1 MACGTNVVDNR
12 LHAFLTIDERKSGL
26 YIGVV
31 LKVTLDTNVC
41 SGVYAPDQYFKTPFS
56 KAFKALRQAIAEK
69 RISVFISEGS
79 LALEAL
85 PANERINVL
94 FQKKASSKP
103 SPDPRTV
110 AKYQW
115 FFDQDVKV
123 LHVPRLGLISLIEVP
138 EINFVRSS
146 HKTICRHEKLVSFFG
161 DYGFSELKKLG
172 ELLANSHGIPPSAQP
187 RWVYG
192 IVAEYDAPLEF
203 NNQAALTRRVRDLIA
218 EWCDLDIVASC
229 YAYEIPYLCSCDEA
243 RSAGSSSVFHCS
255 KRNILKNKFGVRV
268 ISPSDLVR
276 LIPPT

>member
-1 MACGTNVVDNR
+1 MACSTNVVDNR

-31 LKVTLDTNVC
+31 LKATLDTNVC

-94 FQKKASSKP
+94 FRNIVQKKASSKP

-115 FFDQDVKV
+115 LFDQDVKV

-146 HKTICRHEKLVSFFG
+146 HETICRHEKLVSFFG
-161 DYGFSELKKLG
+161 DYGFSELRKLG
-172 ELLANSHGIPPSAQP
+172 KLLANSQGYLLRH
-187 RWVYG
+187 
-192 IVAEYDAPLEF
+192 
-203 NNQAALTRRVRDLIA
+203 N
-218 EWCDLDIVASC
+218 LD
-229 YAYEIPYLCSCDEA
+229 
-243 RSAGSSSVFHCS
+243 GSMESLPNTTHLWNLRI
-255 KRNILKNKFGVRV
+255 KL
-268 ISPSDLVR
+268 L
-276 LIPPT
+276 